1 MRTKHPINYDPWGFF
16 CPKYKNLYI
25 ILPNIDDVRMSVSGY
40 AYSYAR
46 VMSRMSD
53 ILSEGRLKDLMAVGT
68 KDDFLSSLIETAY
81 KEKLT
86 KASSTDMRNI
96 ELALKEELID
106 QYLMVLR
113 STRGKVRAF
122 FEELFR
128 RFEVENLKAVI
139 IAKATGVLTEKPL
152 FFPVEDFFGRKMSG
166 LMDAESVKN
175 VIMRSEDPY
184 KRVLEDV
191 LPEYEE
197 SEKVLI
203 LENTLY
209 QELYGAI
216 WARMTRLGTED
227 REIVRKIVGT
237 ELDIINITT
246 LLRCRA
252 AGIKESELMEYFLP
266 YTYSFDFNAANA
278 KASMSAEDASTVVQL
293 LPPSAYK
300 EVLIDAIPEYEEE
313 KSLIPFEQALRKLFF
328 YTIKNTLR
336 GTPINIGTIIGF
348 LYLKEL
354 EINNLCTISVCKEN
368 DLSAEETMGI
378 VML

>member
-1 MRTKHPINYDPWGFF
+1 
-16 CPKYKNLYI
+16 
-25 ILPNIDDVRMSVSGY
+25 MSVSGY

-68 KDDFLSSLIETAY
+68 KDDFISSLMDTTY

-86 KASSTDMRNI
+86 KAPSTDLRNI
-96 ELALKEELID
+96 ELALKGELID

-113 STRGKVRAF
+113 STRGKVNAF

-166 LMDAESVKN
+166 LLDADSMKN
-175 VIMRSEDPY
+175 LIMRLEDPY
-184 KRVLEDV
+184 KRVLEAV
-191 LPEYEE
+191 LPEYEA
-197 SEKVLI
+197 SKKALI
-203 LENTLY
+203 LESALY
-209 QELYGAI
+209 QELCGAI
-216 WARMTRLGTED
+216 WARMTGLGAKD
-227 REIVRKIVGT
+227 RAIVRKIIGT
-237 ELDIINITT
+237 EFDIINITT
-246 LLRCRA
+246 LLRCKA
-252 AGIKESELMEYFLP
+252 AGIKEAEMTKYFLP
-266 YTYSFDFNAANA
+266 YTYSFDFNADNV

-300 EVLIDAIPEYEEE
+300 EVLMGAIPEYEEE
-313 KSLIPFEQALRKLFF
+313 QSLIPFERALRNLFF

-336 GTPINIGTIIGF
+336 GAPINIGTIIGF

-354 EINNLCTISVCKEN
+354 EIKNLCTISVCKEN

>member
-1 MRTKHPINYDPWGFF
+1 MQKTLKLAEQIT
-16 CPKYKNLYI
+16 NLYI
-25 ILPNIDDVRMSVSGY
+25 IHPHIDGERMSVSGY

-46 VMSRMSD
+46 VMARMGD
-53 ILSEGRLKDLMAVGT
+53 IFSEGRLKDLIAVET
-68 KDDFLSSLIETAY
+68 KDDFLSSLIDTAY
-81 KEKLT
+81 KEKLA

-122 FEELFR
+122 FKELFR

-139 IAKATGVLTEKPL
+139 IAKSTGVVTEKPL
-152 FFPVEDFFGRKMSG
+152 FFPVEDSFGRKMSG
-166 LMDAESVKN
+166 LMDAESVRH
-175 VIMRSEDPY
+175 VILRLEDPY
-184 KRVLEDV
+184 KRVLEDM
-191 LPEYEE
+191 LPEYEA

-203 LENTLY
+203 LENALY

-216 WARMTRLGTED
+216 WARMTKLGTED
-227 REIVRKIVGT
+227 RAIVRKIIGT
-237 ELDIINITT
+237 EFDIINLTT

-252 AGIKESELMEYFLP
+252 AGIRESEMMEYFLP

-300 EVLIDAIPEYEEE
+300 EVLMDAIPEYEEQE
-313 KSLIPFEQALRKLFF
+313 SLIPFEQALRKLFS

-336 GTPINIGTIIGF
+336 GAPINIGTIMGF

-368 DLSAEETMGI
+368 DLSAEETMKI
-378 VML
+378 IML